1 MLTWTAIRALPWRW
15 IGLAVC
21 LLGITLSV
29 TMHFRNDAKVRAELS
44 DLKDSAQTVVM
55 AVQAAS
61 GNDDVTW
68 ETAPGQIVALGDSNR
83 RLKDSIAVQNA
94 SIDEMAREAIR
105 LRKHA
110 SEMQAIAAKARAQ
123 RASALARLS
132 DMQASPGTRAD
143 CLQLLAEAEAALDLA
158 QEALGK

>member
-1 MLTWTAIRALPWRW
+1 MWLLLVKHWKLIA
-15 IGLAVC
+15 AVVC
-21 LLGITLSV
+21 VLGIALSV

-44 DLKDSAQTVVM
+44 DLKDSAQTVVL

-61 GNDDVTW
+61 GNNDVTW
-68 ETAPGQIVALGDSNR
+68 KTAPGQIIALGESNR

-94 SIDEMAREAIR
+94 SIDEMAREAVR

-132 DMQASPGTRAD
+132 DMAVTPGTRAD
-143 CLQLLAEAEAALDLA
+143 CLQLLAEAEAALDIA
-158 QEALGK
+158 HGALK